1 MPKKKPADLIWLAP
15 LGRTLYENL
24 NPFWSFCESDGGPV
38 ARVALLHD
46 EEMAEEARAIAAG
59 FAAVGEQFMETA
71 PAFRAI
77 AFNDED
83 VRAFRKKAEA
93 VFVEAAAENR
103 KIVVDI
109 SPTTLNYVP
118 VLLVEMVRAHRKA
131 VAAVNYM
138 QYDEHRMRQTPHALI
153 PRGGVVF
160 HDLLPE
166 LAGERRAAP

>member
-1 MPKKKPADLIWLAP
+1 MPKKKPPALIWLAP

-24 NPFWSFCESDGGPV
+24 NPFWAFCESGRGPV
-38 ARVALLHD
+38 AKVALLHD
-46 EEMAEEARAIAAG
+46 EEMDREARDAATG
-59 FAAVGEQFMETA
+59 FAAVGEAFLSAA
-71 PAFRAI
+71 PAVWPLP
-77 AFNDED
+77 FNDED

-93 VFVEAAAENR
+93 VFAEAAAENR

-138 QYDEHRMRQTPHALI
+138 QYDEHRMRRTPHALI
-153 PRGGVVF
+153 PRGGLIF
-160 HDLLPE
+160 NDLLPE
-166 LAGERRAAP
+166 LTGERRAAP